1 MKILSYDVGI
11 NNLAYCLI
19 DTNKNGP
26 NGETICNKILE
37 WDIININDQVDI
49 LNDFNYEEKLEECVK
64 SKTTIPKKLKKKKPD
79 IETIALGLY
88 HYLNSHNEL
97 SNVDLVLIENQPCMK
112 NPTMKSIQMIIF
124 SYYILKK
131 SNNVNVNVKFISA
144 QNKLKNYKE
153 EDYGLDMSNI
163 KSKYTKRKKLSIA
176 VCGEMIKDDI
186 NMTELYKLSKK
197 KDDLADSYLQAI
209 YYINR

>member
-19 DTNKNGP
+19 DTNKNDS
-26 NGETICNKILE
+26 NGKITCNKILE

-49 LNDFNYEEKLEECVK
+49 LNNFNYEEKLEECAK
-64 SKTTIPKKLKKKKPD
+64 SKKNIPKKIKKKKPD
-79 IETIALGLY
+79 IESITLGLY
-88 HYLNSHNEL
+88 HYLNSHAEL
-97 SNVDLVLIENQPCMK
+97 SNIDLVLIENQPCMK

-131 SNNVNVNVKFISA
+131 TNNANLNVKFISA